1 MIMKTRFW
9 NIWNQKTWRVIL
21 GLVIIIELDSSLKIK
36 INSRFQLIK
45 FNLIPNILKVDRH
58 PLIGFIY
65 SERIHVA
72 DKSTLKEGDIGK
84 VLSWKVR
91 NEIGKNEV
99 GK

>member
-1 MIMKTRFW
+1 M
-9 NIWNQKTWRVIL
+9 

-45 FNLIPNILKVDRH
+45 FNLIPNILRLVRH

-65 SERIHVA
+65 SKQINVA
-72 DKSTLKEGDIGK
+72 GNRKLKEGDIGK